1 MKTNILLD
9 NFINIDNK
17 YYGGAK
23 NLIRDSEKL
32 FSFNLKVSS
41 GIISLADL
49 LIYEFSKYSDTL
61 GTVGNLNL
69 ELEIYENLLR
79 NYIDRDAYRKN
90 GFISVDGMK
99 RYILDFSRRRK
110 IDIKTNVYRDF
121 TSKTLFIDIIKKG
134 LENNHPLILQSGYKR
149 LSNIDQYVIITGITD
164 DSFYISNNGKRQ
176 EYKISDLFNFS
187 DPQLSLFYIEI
198 KPNRRQEYGF

>member
-1 MKTNILLD
+1 MKTNIFLD

-23 NLIRDSEKL
+23 DLIRNSDKL
-32 FSFNLKVSS
+32 FSFNPKVLS
-41 GIISLADL
+41 GIISIADL
-49 LIYEFSKYSDTL
+49 LIYEFSKFSDTL
-61 GTVGNLNL
+61 GTIGNLNL

-90 GFISVDGMK
+90 GFISVDGMR

-164 DSFYISNNGKRQ
+164 DSFYISNNGKRE

>member
-1 MKTNILLD
+1 MKTNIFLD
-9 NFINIDNK
+9 NYINVDYK

-23 NLIRDSEKL
+23 DLIRNSDKL
-32 FSFNLKVSS
+32 FSFNPKVLS
-41 GIISLADL
+41 GIISIADL
-49 LIYEFSKYSDTL
+49 LIYEFSKFSDTL
-61 GTVGNLNL
+61 GTIGNLNL

-90 GFISVDGMK
+90 GFISVDGMR

-164 DSFYISNNGKRQ
+164 DSFYISNNGKRE